1 MCPYVYTP
9 ISMIVPQTRMC
20 QSCTHMLLIR
30 EIYLRLILL
39 TTIFDRSLHIL
50 ICYFFSGDGK
60 SAPNPLFRVKVILE
74 GDKVEFSPT
83 LKQLA
88 LIVGSIA
95 SHLTDAIGGV
105 RRLPDILTKK
115 RSNKEVRHTVEWYK
129 NILPLCTHHI
139 SFMTDPKLSD

>member
-1 MCPYVYTP
+1 MT
-9 ISMIVPQTRMC
+9 
-20 QSCTHMLLIR
+20 
-30 EIYLRLILL
+30 
-39 TTIFDRSLHIL
+39 
-50 ICYFFSGDGK
+50 GDGK

-115 RSNKEVRHTVEWYK
+115 RSNKEVSVE
-129 NILPLCTHHI
+129 I
-139 SFMTDPKLSD
+139 